1 MSLQFEQH
9 SDTIYSV
16 ESIKPRSL
24 HQDVD
29 LNASSLIAT
38 DQRSLH
44 ISSQGDNAVNQEMN
58 RGKEF
63 NNSSKK
69 LEDRRMDNM
78 EILKELIRPELLIAV
93 PVLYFIG
100 VALKNT
106 KKIKD
111 EYIPLLLG
119 ILGIAISGMYIVANM
134 EDFTAKSILMAVFAA
149 VTQGVLIS
157 GASVYVNQLIKQA
170 GKEPGTGEKSKT
182 E

>member
-1 MSLQFEQH
+1 
-9 SDTIYSV
+9 
-16 ESIKPRSL
+16 
-24 HQDVD
+24 
-29 LNASSLIAT
+29 
-38 DQRSLH
+38 
-44 ISSQGDNAVNQEMN
+44 
-58 RGKEF
+58 
-63 NNSSKK
+63 
-69 LEDRRMDNM
+69 MDNM

-134 EDFTAKSILMAVFAA
+134 EDFTTKSILMAVFAA

-170 GKEPGTGEKSKT
+170 GKDSGTGEKSKT